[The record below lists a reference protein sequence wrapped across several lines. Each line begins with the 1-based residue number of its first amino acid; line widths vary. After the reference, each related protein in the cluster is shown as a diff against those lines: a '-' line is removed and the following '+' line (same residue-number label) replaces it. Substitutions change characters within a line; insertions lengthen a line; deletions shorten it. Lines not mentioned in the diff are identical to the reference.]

1 MTRTKEKS
9 RTEQSR
15 VDKNGLILYIRSFST
30 DVALIVVTSNRKR
43 QGEREKEEEIHD
55 KNRCNGRSFSIYLYV
70 CAERCRERRHQN
82 GSPHSKRKK
91 RKRVKKM
98 TTKKIARQRG

>member
-43 QGEREKEEEIHD
+43 EGERKKKRSMIRTGATDEVFQYIYMCVQRDVEKEGTKMGHHTA
-55 KNRCNGRSFSIYLYV
+55 K
-70 CAERCRERRHQN
+70 ERKGNE
-82 GSPHSKRKK
+82 
-91 RKRVKKM
+91 
-98 TTKKIARQRG
+98 